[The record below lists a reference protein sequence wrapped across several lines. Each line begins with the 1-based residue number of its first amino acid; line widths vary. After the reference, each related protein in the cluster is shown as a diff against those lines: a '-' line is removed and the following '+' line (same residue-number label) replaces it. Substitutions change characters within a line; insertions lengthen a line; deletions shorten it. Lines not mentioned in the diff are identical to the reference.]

1 MQDNVPPPP
10 SQPAPGPGTTP
21 APRGFTLID
30 PQGVIIDPA
39 VASDPVLVYQAAVNQ
54 REELREQMERL
65 EEKRG
70 ELIGELTQNT
80 GGDATVAAG
89 LRSRI
94 AEVDKRIAD
103 LDQQLAQTEAVI
115 GRVAGVPGAIIEPPE
130 VIQTGPDED
139 IVAMGLMLT
148 LALLFP
154 LVVAYSRRIWRRA
167 GATPA
172 VTSLPAEWTQRMD
185 RLEQSVDSIA
195 IEVERVSEG
204 QRFMTRVITEGNRG
218 GVQPLEAGVREA
230 VPVMR
235 GKG

>member
-10 SQPAPGPGTTP
+10 SQATPGPGSTVG
-21 APRGFTLID
+21 PRGFTLID

-54 REELREQMERL
+54 REELQEQMERL

-130 VIQTGPDED
+130 IIQTGPDED

-172 VTSLPAEWTQRMD
+172 ATSLPAEWTQRMD

-218 GVQPLEAGVREA
+218 GAQPLEAGVREA

>member
-1 MQDNVPPPP
+1 MQDNAPPPP
-10 SQPAPGPGTTP
+10 SPPAPGPASTP

-30 PQGVIIDPA
+30 TQGDIIDPA
-39 VASDPVLVYQAAVNQ
+39 VASDPVLAYQAAVNQ
-54 REELREQMERL
+54 REELQEQLERL

-70 ELIGELTQNT
+70 ELIGELTQSP

-94 AEVDKRIAD
+94 AEMDKRIAD

-115 GRVAGVPGAIIEPPE
+115 GRVAGVPGAIVEPPQ
-130 VIQTGPDED
+130 VTQTGPDED

-167 GATPA
+167 GATPV

-204 QRFMTRVITEGNRG
+204 QRFMTRVITEGHRG
-218 GVQPLEAGVREA
+218 GAQPLEAGAREA

>member
-1 MQDNVPPPP
+1 MQADVPPPP
-10 SQPAPGPGTTP
+10 SQATSGPGSTP
-21 APRGFTLID
+21 AARGVTLIS
-30 PQGVIIDPA
+30 PQGVIVDPGM
-39 VASDPVLVYQAAVNQ
+39 ASDPKLVYQAAVNQ
-54 REELREQMERL
+54 RDELQEQMERL
-65 EEKRG
+65 EQKRG

-94 AEVDKRIAD
+94 ADVDKRIAD
-103 LDQQLAQTEAVI
+103 LDRQLAQTEAVI
-115 GRVAGVPGAIIEPPE
+115 GRVAGVPGAIVEPPE
-130 VIQTGPDED
+130 VMQTGPDED
-139 IVAMGLMLT
+139 IVALGVM
-148 LALLFP
+148 LALFFP

-167 GATPA
+167 GAPRA
-172 VTSLPAEWTQRMD
+172 VASLPAEWSQRMD

-218 GVQPLEAGVREA
+218 GAQPLEAGIREA

-235 GKG
+235 GKS